1 MKVFKLLIVFV
12 IVSMVTACSPW
23 PKIYVGDTSGI
34 ITYDRLNH
42 KLEILWDR
50 HVKAEGHA
58 ADSVYVK

>member
-1 MKVFKLLIVFV
+1 MKVFKLSFGLV
-12 IVSMVTACSPW
+12 IIFIITSCSPW

-34 ITYDRLNH
+34 VTYDRLNH

-50 HVKAEGHA
+50 HVKTEGRA